1 MANVITAPQYDP
13 LVTAKNLATK
23 SVAAQQDK
31 LTKQTALANN
41 TAAALN
47 NLKLAMSAFQSTM
60 TTMSSSSKSL
70 LSQSAT
76 FSNTAYGSGTADA
89 TAVAG
94 SYSFFVQQL
103 ATASQ
108 TSYSGL
114 ASSPAAGS
122 GTLAVRIGDPLAP
135 VTADNSFDID
145 LSAADKDAD
154 GNLTPQEIAAA
165 INGNSKNNSRVTAS
179 IVTIGNQAQLVLT
192 SNLTGKE
199 NAVTLDASSVTNTA
213 LTKALVTDAAT
224 NIKEVVKAQDAI
236 VWLGA
241 KDTGTQITQASNTF
255 TNVTGVKMTFT
266 KAMNT
271 GDAPVTVT
279 VATDSGGTATNVQAF
294 VDAYNK
300 LKSVLDGLASSGD
313 PDKNVAA
320 GIFAHDSGLNALR
333 SNLNNLLR
341 QSVGG
346 VSLVSYGVT
355 ANRDGTLSLNTAK
368 LTAKLASNPG
378 DLDKLFGNNSL
389 SAPSGVLGGLDKAL
403 GQWSNI
409 TKGQLVQRLD
419 ANTSLQKSL
428 SKSTDLLTSQYNTAY
443 KRFLDQYTR
452 LQVMQEQMYKTVDMF
467 DAMFGND
474 KS

>member
-31 LTKQTALANN
+31 LTKQTALANT

-60 TTMSSSSKSL
+60 TTMSSSKSL